1 MSPATPRIRMKGY
14 GLIHWIDLS
23 ERKVRSEPVPDEL
36 AWKFIGGKGLGAKIL
51 YDMTDANTD
60 PLGPENPLIFAI
72 GPFTGTAVPYSGKG
86 TFVFKSPQT
95 GIIGESVIGGTLG
108 AATRWV
114 GTTALVIM
122 KRAERPTYL
131 VLSENGVE
139 FRDASGLWG
148 KDIYE
153 TEEELRKEHGRCS
166 VASIGPAGENLVK
179 FAAIG
184 NEKWRQ
190 AGRTGGGAV
199 MGSKRLKA
207 IVVEYDTQKWDAA
220 DPEGVRKFSAEV
232 IVPRARQELKSYFER
247 GTPGAVELANLWG
260 FFPSYYWS
268 RGSVDGWENIAWD
281 AIKREVFVH
290 PRACFGCPT
299 PCGRYSRVREGRYSG
314 SEVELEYETIF
325 AIGGLNAI
333 TDIKA
338 IVWLNDQADRLGM
351 DTITLG
357 NVFGFA
363 IEAYKRGKLDPGFK
377 LDYGDPEA
385 LHRLADMIA
394 RREGVGDILA
404 EGVASASRKLGLED
418 LAVHVKGL
426 EPAGY
431 DPRTLKSMIIGY
443 GLSSRGA
450 CHLRITGYY
459 ADIRGLGGDRKT
471 INMEK
476 TLVLANLEE
485 LAAIGDSLVLC
496 RFSTRTTIAWEE
508 MARYYSMI
516 TGREAGVEDMR
527 NAARRIINLTR
538 MYNVRLGVRRKDD
551 RLPKRLLR
559 EAFVHEGEERR
570 ITEEEQERFLDLY
583 YEVRG
588 WDREGVPK
596 PETLRQLGLE

>member
-1 MSPATPRIRMKGY
+1 MIMRGY

-23 ERKVRSEPVPDEL
+23 KRSVRSEQVPDDL
-36 AWKFIGGKGLGAKIL
+36 AWNFIGGKGLGAKIL
-51 YDMTDANTD
+51 YDMTDEKTD

-95 GIIGESVIGGTLG
+95 GILGESVIGGTLG

-122 KRAERPTYL
+122 NRADRPTYL

-139 FRDASGLWG
+139 LRDASHLWG

-153 TEEELRKEHGRCS
+153 TEEELKKEHGRCS

-199 MGSKRLKA
+199 MGSKKLKA
-207 IVVEYDTQKWDAA
+207 IVVEYDKQEWDAH
-220 DPEGVRKFSAEV
+220 DPDGVRKYSAEE
-232 IVPRARQELKSYFER
+232 IVPRAKEELKSYFER
-247 GTPGAVELANLWG
+247 GTPGTVELANLWG

-268 RGSVDGWENIAWD
+268 KGSVDGWENIAWD

-290 PRACFGCPT
+290 PRACFGCAT
-299 PCGRYSRVREGRYSG
+299 PCGRYSRVREGKYAG

-377 LDYGDPEA
+377 LDYGDPES
-385 LHRLADMIA
+385 LHKLAEMIA
-394 RREGVGDILA
+394 KREGVGDILA
-404 EGVASASRKLGLED
+404 EGVARASKALGLEEI
-418 LAVHVKGL
+418 AIHVKGL

-431 DPRTLKSMIIGY
+431 DPRTLKSMILGY
-443 GLSSRGA
+443 GVSPRGA

-471 INMEK
+471 IDMEK
-476 TLVLANLEE
+476 TKVLANLEE

-496 RFSTRTTIAWEE
+496 RFSTRTLIAWEQ
-508 MARYYSMI
+508 MAKYYSMI
-516 TGREAGVEDMR
+516 TGRNATADDMIK
-527 NAARRIINLTR
+527 AARRIINLTR
-538 MYNVRLGVRRKDD
+538 MYNVRLGLRRKDD
-551 RLPKRLLR
+551 RLPRRLLK
-559 EAFVHEGEERR
+559 ESFIHDGEERR

-583 YEVRG
+583 YELRG
-588 WDREGVPK
+588 WDKEGVPK
-596 PETLRQLGLE
+596 QETLRELNLI

>member
-1 MSPATPRIRMKGY
+1 MRGY
-14 GLIHWIDLS
+14 GFIHWVDLS
-23 ERKVRSEPVPDEL
+23 EREVRSEQVPDEL
-36 AWKFIGGKGLGAKIL
+36 AWNFIGGKGLGAKIL
-51 YDMTDANTD
+51 YDITDERTD

-108 AATRWV
+108 AATRWIGV
-114 GTTALVIM
+114 TAVVV
-122 KRAERPTYL
+122 KGRADKPTYL
-131 VLSENGVE
+131 LLNENGVE
-139 FRDASGLWG
+139 LRDASHLWG

-153 TEEELRKEHGRCS
+153 TEDTLKKEHGRCS

-179 FAAIG
+179 FAVIG

-199 MGSKRLKA
+199 MGSKKLKA
-207 IVVEYDTQKWDAA
+207 IVVEYDSPKWDAF
-220 DPEGVRKFSAEV
+220 DPEGVRKFSTEV
-232 IVPRARQELKSYFER
+232 VIPRAKQELKAYFEK
-247 GTPGAVELANLWG
+247 GTPGGVELANLWG
-260 FFPSYYWS
+260 YFPSYYWS
-268 RGSVDGWENIAWD
+268 RGSVDGWENIAWE

-290 PRACFGCPT
+290 ARGCFGCPT
-299 PCGRYSRVREGRYSG
+299 PCGRYSKVREGRYAG

-325 AIGGLNAI
+325 AIGGLNGI

-338 IVWLNDQADRLGM
+338 IVWLNDMADRLGM

-357 NVFGFA
+357 NAFGFA
-363 IEAYKRGKLDPGFK
+363 IEAHKRGKLDPGFK
-377 LDYGDPEA
+377 LDYGEPES
-385 LHRLADMIA
+385 LYRLGEMIA
-394 RREGVGDILA
+394 RREGVGDVLA
-404 EGVASASRKLGLED
+404 EGVASAARRLGLED

-459 ADIRGLGGDRKT
+459 ADTRGLGGDRKT

-508 MARYYSMI
+508 MAKYYSMI
-516 TGREAGVEDMR
+516 TGKQATAEDMR
-527 NAARRIINLTR
+527 TAARRIINITR
-538 MYNVRLGVRRKDD
+538 MYNVRLGLRRKDD
-551 RLPKRLLR
+551 KLPKRLLR
-559 EAFVHEGEERR
+559 ESFVHDGEERK
-570 ITEEEQERFLDLY
+570 ITEEEQEKFLDLY

-588 WDREGVPK
+588 WDKDGVPK
-596 PETLRQLGLE
+596 LETLKQLGLA

>member
-1 MSPATPRIRMKGY
+1 MRGY
-14 GLIHWIDLS
+14 GLIHWVDLG
-23 ERKVRSEPVPDEL
+23 ERRVRSEPVPDEL
-36 AWKFIGGKGLGAKIL
+36 AWNFIGGKGLGAKIL
-51 YDMTDANTD
+51 YDMTDASTD

-108 AATRWV
+108 AATRWT

-122 KRAERPTYL
+122 GRAEKPTYL
-131 VLSENGVE
+131 VLSEKGVE

-148 KDIYE
+148 RDIYE
-153 TEEELRKEHGRCS
+153 TEEELRREHGRCS

-199 MGSKRLKA
+199 MGSKKLKA
-207 IVVEYDTQKWDAA
+207 IVVEYDRQEWDAA
-220 DPEGVRKFSAEV
+220 DPDGVRRFSAEV
-232 IVPRARQELKSYFER
+232 VIPRAKQELWAYFEK
-247 GTPGAVELANLWG
+247 GTPGGIELANLWG
-260 FFPSYYWS
+260 YFPSYYWS
-268 RGSVDGWENIAWD
+268 KGSVEGWENIAWD

-299 PCGRYSRVREGRYSG
+299 PCGRYSKVREGRYAG
-314 SEVELEYETIF
+314 SEVELEYETVF

-333 TDIKA
+333 TDVKA

-404 EGVASASRKLGLED
+404 EGVASASRRIGLED

-459 ADIRGLGGDRKT
+459 ADTRGLGGDRKT

-476 TLVLANLEE
+476 TLVLANIEE
-485 LAAIGDSLVLC
+485 LAALGDSLALC

-508 MARYYSMI
+508 IAKYYTMI
-516 TGREAGVEDMR
+516 TGREASVEDMR

-538 MYNVRLGVRRKDD
+538 MYNVRLGLRRKDD
-551 RLPKRLLR
+551 RLPKRLVR

-588 WDREGVPK
+588 WDSDGVPK
-596 PETLRQLGLE
+596 PETLRQLGLEL